1 MDFHLSPEQQ
11 AFSDAARKFAE
22 KELAPGARE
31 RAHAADFPWDVAAKM
46 AKQGL
51 LGITI
56 PEADGG
62 QGGTLMDAV
71 LAIEAVASACPRSAD
86 VVQAGNFGPIRVL
99 AQYGSP
105 EQKKRYLA
113 PLLAGEQVISV
124 GMTEPQA
131 GSAVTDLQTKA
142 VPSAGGY
149 KVSGSKVFVTH
160 SGYAHVVLAYVR
172 FGPGVGGIGSVLIET
187 NGKGVQRGK
196 ASSFM
201 SGEEWTE
208 LHFDDA
214 FVPEENVL
222 LREGGFKKQIAGFN
236 VERIGNSS
244 RSLALGRYAYE
255 AARAW
260 AMERKQFGR
269 LLCEFQ

>member
-1 MDFHLSPEQQ
+1 MDFRLTQEQEQ
-11 AFSDAARKFAE
+11 FRDSVKKFAD
-22 KELAPGARE
+22 KHLAAGARE
-31 RAHAADFPWDVAAKM
+31 RAHAAGYPWDVAKLM

-56 PEADGG
+56 PQADGG

-99 AQYGSP
+99 AQYGSAD
-105 EQKKRYLA
+105 QKKRYLA

-172 FGPGVGGIGSVLIET
+172 
-187 NGKGVQRGK
+187 
-196 ASSFM
+196 
-201 SGEEWTE
+201 
-208 LHFDDA
+208 
-214 FVPEENVL
+214 
-222 LREGGFKKQIAGFN
+222 
-236 VERIGNSS
+236 
-244 RSLALGRYAYE
+244 
-255 AARAW
+255 
-260 AMERKQFGR
+260 
-269 LLCEFQ
+269 